1 MKISKYISS
10 FLLVVIIASCSNQR
24 KLATEFITRQAE
36 LHVLLLPPPAV
47 LKKYYP
53 IHPDSLAQGMIDP
66 SNLNESQ
73 FIKDAEDSVL
83 VKLFMASL
91 RENLEAFDVKVYGPA
106 DFDTFLR
113 LDSSAYVFSLAQL
126 EIMEHL
132 KEEIRYAVLD
142 TTVYEVAFA
151 QVNLTHSQWFEF
163 TELNHPER
171 PMQVLFSSQ
180 FTSDVFD
187 GRFRQN
193 FFTGE
198 MFFEYQPYRL
208 RFDDLYQLSVF
219 AGQKNAQFIFDFL
232 LNKYIDDRIRKPRN
246 IVDYLQYDRERHNI
260 RRAYNDRFIR
270 IAIPDSE

>member
-1 MKISKYISS
+1 
-10 FLLVVIIASCSNQR
+10 
-24 KLATEFITRQAE
+24 LATEFITRQAE